1 MTQLQ
6 TIGNEKRNKT
16 IIAGAMMGS
25 ARDFDKSMKELENL
39 AEACEMEVIA
49 SVSQNL
55 ASVNPAYYIGSE
67 MCIRDSS

>member
-1 MTQLQ
+1 
-6 TIGNEKRNKT
+6 
-16 IIAGAMMGS
+16 MGS

-55 ASVNPAYYIGSE
+55 ASVNPAYYIGSGK
-67 MCIRDSS
+67 D